1 MAYPNKTS
9 QSLHTL
15 KINKVPDEATFEQM
29 QEDNLVKANELY
41 LVEGDSMANYEETD
55 PTVPS
60 WAKQENK
67 PSYTASEVGAIPTT
81 AAANSITTNDITNWN
96 NKINQQFMGYLDGT
110 ALYCPTTYSNDD
122 KTWVFPF
129 VLKTQGA
136 YISSTTPLRIVG
148 YTSNLKTVGTVFLN
162 GQQQTNAVYLNYSQ
176 LYMAQVGDGLI
187 QIHTIAKLSDIP
199 TKTSD
204 LTNDSGF
211 TTNTGTITG
220 VSVNGTSVATSGV
233 ANITS
238 IPASILSGEIPSDV
252 TATTQD
258 SSDNS
263 TKIATTAFV
272 KNNLGGLSGAMH
284 FKGTTTT
291 ALTDGTTTA
300 AVTINSSSY
309 TPSAGDVVLYDNKEF
324 VWTGSLWELL
334 GDEGS
339 YKIKQSAVS
348 SPTANGNTTAFIDT
362 ISQDANGVITVTKKN
377 LNTSGTWSGN
387 ATTATTASKLGS
399 SNLGSATKPIYL
411 ASGTATEG
419 STYAGGT
426 AITLNNSSKAAS
438 TASFYAPTASGT
450 SGQVLKSNGNG
461 SAPTWT
467 TLTIPTKTSDLTND
481 SGFISDAIL
490 LVTVEFDYDLSTET
504 QTITA
509 DHTFTEIDTAFKAG
523 KTILVKSS
531 NNILHMTNQFDGN
544 VEDNLPASYSFSDFM
559 ADPWNA
565 AIFENTLSVDDTNTW
580 SSSFPYYT
588 IPTKT
593 SDLTNDSGFLTSF
606 TETDPTVPSWAKA
619 STKPSYTA
627 SEVGAAASSHT
638 HGNITNSGDIT
649 ANATIAN
656 GDRLVIN
663 DESASK
669 ITNSSITFG
678 TNASQYLSNKGTWQ
692 NVPTVPT
699 NISAFTNDSGY
710 TTFSGSYNDLTNKP
724 TIHTYSAGN
733 GINITN
739 DTISATNIMYVTF
752 ARTYDSTNEEWT
764 IGSFN
769 KTFSELYTHL
779 SNNGIVI
786 AIDNYGYCFNVIYY
800 DASVIWFQGQI
811 TMSSYSLTFSTSYMG
826 FQIFSDDT
834 YNWYSEGFSAIQGLQ
849 LNGTETNTP
858 SFYAPTTAGTS
869 GQVLKSN
876 GSNSAPT
883 WTTLTVTDEKV
894 KQTAKSDNVNY
905 KLLFTTSASPTSGNS
920 AEAAYDTNITI
931 NPSTN
936 TITATNFAGNATS
949 ATKATKLG
957 TSSTNTSA
965 GSASVP
971 VYFDEGVPIPV
982 SLDDLRT
989 DMGITN
995 PITFWGVTTTT
1006 LTNGSTT
1013 TSLAGLS
1020 GNPQNGYVVIDGNG
1034 AQFIWGTVNN
1044 VAQWNQLGTG
1054 VAYKII
1060 QSTVSSPTANGST
1073 TAFIDTISQNANG
1086 VISVTKKNLD
1096 TSGAWSG
1103 SAAKLTTARSLKT
1116 KLDSTTAVTFDGS
1129 AAQDAIPVTG
1139 TLPIGNGGTGA
1150 TTAKVA
1156 RENLGAA
1163 PTPFVAGTQTT
1174 STNVWTGAL
1183 PSNVTEYY
1191 NGLTIDY
1198 FLPYAGTSSAATLN
1212 LGGLGAK
1219 PVYVGNA
1226 ATTAVTTHFPANSVL
1241 HLTYIVNSA
1250 LNSGN
1255 GCWKVTA
1262 YQNSTYYY
1270 ESCYVTTG
1278 ASTAAKAGTLSNYAL
1293 QPGYLQVAIYNA
1305 NTAASALTLNINST
1319 GAKPIYIN
1327 GAASS
1332 SSNYTL
1338 PKGMYMVHYDG
1349 TKYDFRTDGF
1359 IDTYTNT
1366 IIGNSN
1372 SYGETLP
1379 ASGTTG
1385 QIFFQTSD
1393 PYYELP
1399 AGGSVGQALIKNS
1412 ASDRDVIWGSVGGVM
1427 TPNSSTKY
1435 YVSGSTSTSENT
1447 NPAIFNTAIYVN
1459 NSVLF
1464 GAAWNDYA
1472 EYRQANSTE
1481 PGRCVVEKGD
1491 DALTMSSKRMQPGA
1505 EIISDTFGFAI
1516 GQTEKAQTPI
1526 ATSGR
1531 VLAYPYESLEEF
1543 KNAIGRPVC
1552 SGPNGT
1558 VSIMTDEEYQK
1569 FGYCAIGT
1577 ISAVPEY
1584 ETWGEKNIAVNNR
1597 VWIRVR

>member
-1 MAYPNKTS
+1 MAYPNTTS

-15 KINKVPDEATFEQM
+15 KINKVPDEGTFEKM
-29 QEDNLVKANELY
+29 QEDNLVNANELY
-41 LVEGDSMANYEETD
+41 LVEGDIDYPVTSVNGQTGAV
-55 PTVPS
+55 TVAES
-60 WAKQENK
+60 DH
-67 PSYTASEVGAIPTT
+67 TH
-81 AAANSITTNDITNWN
+81 
-96 NKINQQFMGYLDGT
+96 GYLNTNGT
-110 ALYCPTTYSNDD
+110 FSSQMPIASNDCLIISD
-122 KTWVFPF
+122 NSNSNKLARSTLAF
-129 VLKTQGA
+129 G
-136 YISSTTPLRIVG
+136 SSTT
-148 YTSNLKTVGTVFLN
+148 
-162 GQQQTNAVYLNYSQ
+162 QYLAN
-176 LYMAQVGDGLI
+176 
-187 QIHTIAKLSDIP
+187 
-199 TKTSD
+199 
-204 LTNDSGF
+204 
-211 TTNTGTITG
+211 
-220 VSVNGTSVATSGV
+220 NGTWQSV
-233 ANITS
+233 
-238 IPASILSGEIPSDV
+238 
-252 TATTQD
+252 
-258 SSDNS
+258 
-263 TKIATTAFV
+263 
-272 KNNLGGLSGAMH
+272 
-284 FKGTTTT
+284 
-291 ALTDGTTTA
+291 
-300 AVTINSSSY
+300 
-309 TPSAGDVVLYDNKEF
+309 
-324 VWTGSLWELL
+324 
-334 GDEGS
+334 
-339 YKIKQSAVS
+339 
-348 SPTANGNTTAFIDT
+348 PT
-362 ISQDANGVITVTKKN
+362 V
-377 LNTSGTWSGN
+377 
-387 ATTATTASKLGS
+387 
-399 SNLGSATKPIYL
+399 
-411 ASGTATEG
+411 
-419 STYAGGT
+419 
-426 AITLNNSSKAAS
+426 
-438 TASFYAPTASGT
+438 
-450 SGQVLKSNGNG
+450 
-461 SAPTWT
+461 
-467 TLTIPTKTSDLTND
+467 
-481 SGFISDAIL
+481 
-490 LVTVEFDYDLSTET
+490 
-504 QTITA
+504 
-509 DHTFTEIDTAFKAG
+509 
-523 KTILVKSS
+523 
-531 NNILHMTNQFDGN
+531 
-544 VEDNLPASYSFSDFM
+544 
-559 ADPWNA
+559 
-565 AIFENTLSVDDTNTW
+565 
-580 SSSFPYYT
+580 
-588 IPTKT
+588 PTKT

-619 STKPSYTA
+619 STKPSYTASEVGAATSSHTHGNITNGGDITTNAVIASGDKIVIKDESANKITNSSISFGSSTTQYLANNGTWQNVPTIPTNISAFTNDSGFLTSYTETDPTVPSWAKASSKPSYTA

-678 TNASQYLSNKGTWQ
+678 TSTSKYLANNGTWQ

-724 TIHTYSAGN
+724 TIHTYTAGN

-739 DTISATNIMYVTF
+739 DTISATNVMYVTF
-752 ARTYDSTNEEWT
+752 TRTYNSIEEGE
-764 IGSFN
+764 IISNFS

-779 SNNGIVI
+779 SNNGVVI
-786 AIDNYGYCFNVIYY
+786 AIDSYGYCFNVIYY

-811 TMSSYSLTFSTSYMG
+811 AMSSYSLTFSTSYMG

-834 YNWYSEGFSAIQGLQ
+834 YNWYSEGFSAMQGLQ
-849 LNGTETNTP
+849 LNGAETDTP
-858 SFYAPTTAGTS
+858 SFYAPTTSGTS

-883 WTTLTVTDEKV
+883 WITLTTTDEKV

-905 KLLFTTSASPTSGNS
+905 KLLFTTSASPTSGNA

-949 ATKATKLG
+949 ATVATKLG
-957 TSSTNTSA
+957 TTTSNTTSA

-971 VYFDEGVPIPV
+971 VYFEGGVPVPV

-1060 QSTVSSPTANGST
+1060 QSAVSAPTASGST

-1150 TTAKVA
+1150 TTAKAA

-1163 PTPFVAGTQTT
+1163 PIPFVAGTQTA

-1183 PSNVTEYY
+1183 PSNVTAYY

-1255 GCWKVTA
+1255 GCWKVSA
-1262 YQNSTYYY
+1262 YQNSTYNY
-1270 ESCYVTTG
+1270 ESCYVSTG
-1278 ASTAAKAGTLSNYAL
+1278 ASTAAKVGTLTNYAL

-1332 SSNYTL
+1332 SSNHTL

-1349 TKYDFRTDGF
+1349 TKYDFRTDGH
-1359 IDTYTNT
+1359 IDAYTNT

-1372 SYGETLP
+1372 SYGDTLP

-1399 AGGSVGQALIKNS
+1399 AGGSAGQALIKNS
-1412 ASDRDVIWGSVGGVM
+1412 ASDRDVTWGNVDALPAQTGNSGKFLTTNGTAASWANVDALPAQSGNSGKFLTTNGTTASWSNITLSNYVLKTGDTMSGALTVPYLYVNPTNNSNEGGEIRLHR
-1427 TPNSSTKY
+1427 PAAGKY
-1435 YVSGSTSTSENT
+1435 NTILDNYNDTFRIFGSTDDSNWVTGV
-1447 NPAIFNTAIYVN
+1447 YVN
-1459 NSVLF
+1459 LATGRLF

-1472 EYRQANSTE
+1472 EYRQADSTE
-1481 PGRCVVEKGD
+1481 PGRCVVEKGND
-1491 DALTMSSKRMQPGA
+1491 TLTLSSKRMQPGA

-1584 ETWGEKNIAVNNR
+1584 ETWGENNVAVNNR

>member
-1 MAYPNKTS
+1 MALFKIFNNFDNPN
-9 QSLHTL
+9 HTL
-15 KINKVPDEATFEQM
+15 PTSAHKGYCYFDVSTKLFWIDIADCADLTKLQEPDNERNYRVPLNA
-29 QEDNLVKANELY
+29 NL
-41 LVEGDSMANYEETD
+41 
-55 PTVPS
+55 
-60 WAKQENK
+60 
-67 PSYTASEVGAIPTT
+67 
-81 AAANSITTNDITNWN
+81 AAAAGLLVNENGEW
-96 NKINQQFMGYLDGT
+96 
-110 ALYCPTTYSNDD
+110 
-122 KTWVFPF
+122 
-129 VLKTQGA
+129 
-136 YISSTTPLRIVG
+136 SSVPE
-148 YTSNLKTVGTVFLN
+148 
-162 GQQQTNAVYLNYSQ
+162 
-176 LYMAQVGDGLI
+176 
-187 QIHTIAKLSDIP
+187 
-199 TKTSD
+199 KTSD
-204 LTNDSGF
+204 L
-211 TTNTGTITG
+211 I
-220 VSVNGTSVATSGV
+220 
-233 ANITS
+233 
-238 IPASILSGEIPSDV
+238 
-252 TATTQD
+252 
-258 SSDNS
+258 
-263 TKIATTAFV
+263 
-272 KNNLGGLSGAMH
+272 
-284 FKGTTTT
+284 
-291 ALTDGTTTA
+291 
-300 AVTINSSSY
+300 
-309 TPSAGDVVLYDNKEF
+309 
-324 VWTGSLWELL
+324 
-334 GDEGS
+334 
-339 YKIKQSAVS
+339 
-348 SPTANGNTTAFIDT
+348 
-362 ISQDANGVITVTKKN
+362 
-377 LNTSGTWSGN
+377 
-387 ATTATTASKLGS
+387 
-399 SNLGSATKPIYL
+399 
-411 ASGTATEG
+411 
-419 STYAGGT
+419 
-426 AITLNNSSKAAS
+426 
-438 TASFYAPTASGT
+438 
-450 SGQVLKSNGNG
+450 
-461 SAPTWT
+461 
-467 TLTIPTKTSDLTND
+467 
-481 SGFISDAIL
+481 
-490 LVTVEFDYDLSTET
+490 
-504 QTITA
+504 
-509 DHTFTEIDTAFKAG
+509 
-523 KTILVKSS
+523 
-531 NNILHMTNQFDGN
+531 
-544 VEDNLPASYSFSDFM
+544 
-559 ADPWNA
+559 
-565 AIFENTLSVDDTNTW
+565 
-580 SSSFPYYT
+580 
-588 IPTKT
+588 
-593 SDLTNDSGFLTSF
+593 NDSGFLTSAYF
-606 TETDPTVPSWAKA
+606 LVTLTITYDENDNITAVTANHTYAEIDAAFNAGKTVLVLTHHDILCLHKHQEPIEDSGSDHLSLPGSYSFQNVYTHAPYENTIYETVATVYSTNTWKINYKQLPIPTNTSDLNNDSGFLTTLDNVMIQGVNYVTAGQKSG
-619 STKPSYTA
+619 STL
-627 SEVGAAASSHT
+627 GAAATAEGYSTTASGEASHAEGSNTTASGNWSHAEGASTTASSSWSHAEGSSTTASGMYSHAEGSGTTASGTSSHAEGIHT
-638 HGNITNSGDIT
+638 TASGTYSHAEGYYTT
-649 ANATIAN
+649 ANHKAQHVFGEYNVLDTSTAT
-656 GDRLVIN
+656 
-663 DESASK
+663 ASNRGNYVE
-669 ITNSSITFG
+669 IVG
-678 TNASQYLSNKGTWQ
+678 KGTSDSARSNARTLDWSG
-692 NVPTVPT
+692 NEVLAGKLTVGKAPTANMDVAT
-699 NISAFTNDSGY
+699 KKYVDDA
-710 TTFSGSYNDLTNKP
+710 TFSGSYNDLTNKP
-724 TIHTYSAGN
+724 TIHTYTAGN

-739 DTISATNIMYVTF
+739 DAISATNIMYVTF
-752 ARTYDSTNEEWT
+752 TPTYDENNDTYTVTN
-764 IGSFN
+764 IS
-769 KTFSELYTHL
+769 KTFSDMYAHLQNSGELI
-779 SNNGIVI
+779 GIDSRGVHEHFYVI
-786 AIDNYGYCFNVIYY
+786 AY
-800 DASVIWFQGQI
+800 DASII
-811 TMSSYSLTFSTSYMG
+811 YLSSVETTNRSGPYLYFGKRLNFYSNNTAYYEELSTSFLYAL
-826 FQIFSDDT
+826 F
-834 YNWYSEGFSAIQGLQ
+834 
-849 LNGTETNTP
+849 LNGTEEIFP
-858 SFYAPTTAGTS
+858 SFYAPTKAGTS

-883 WTTLTVTDEKV
+883 WTTLTVTDQKV

-905 KLLFTTSASPTSGNS
+905 KLLFTTSASPTSGNA
-920 AEAAYDTNITI
+920 AEAAYDTDITI

-957 TSSTNTSA
+957 TSSANTSA

-971 VYFDEGVPIPV
+971 VYFDEGVPVPV

-1060 QSTVSSPTANGST
+1060 QSAVSTPTANGST
-1073 TAFIDTISQNANG
+1073 TAFIDTISQDANG

-1096 TSGAWSG
+1096 TSGTWSG

-1163 PTPFVAGTQTT
+1163 PTPFVAGTQTA

-1255 GCWKVTA
+1255 GCWKVSA

-1270 ESCYVTTG
+1270 ESCYISTG
-1278 ASTAAKAGTLSNYAL
+1278 AGTAAKVGTLTNYAL

-1327 GAASS
+1327 GVASS
-1332 SSNYTL
+1332 SSNHTL

-1349 TKYDFRTDGF
+1349 TKYDFRTDGH
-1359 IDTYTNT
+1359 IDAYTNT

-1372 SYGETLP
+1372 SYGNTLP

-1399 AGGSVGQALIKNS
+1399 AGGSAGQALIKNS
-1412 ASDRDVIWGSVGGVM
+1412 ASDRDVTWGNVDALPTQSGNSGKFLTTNGTTASWANVTLSDYVAKTGDTM
-1427 TPNSSTKY
+1427 TGNLVVNNNSIESQIKAQNGAGTIYLYSQTSSTGGRGIY
-1435 YVSGSTSTSENT
+1435 GYNASDTSQSMFSWPQDGTIH
-1447 NPAIFNTAIYVN
+1447 AGGQLY
-1459 NSVLF
+1459 
-1464 GAAWNDYA
+1464 GAVWNDYA
-1472 EYRQANSTE
+1472 EYRQADSTE

-1491 DALTMSSKRMQPGA
+1491 DTLTLSSKRIQPGA

-1584 ETWGEKNIAVNNR
+1584 ETWGENNIAVNNR